1 VAKYGNFLYGSAKYG
16 SAPRLAYSVE
26 PMSIIIVDFTR
37 ALIEWASP
45 TGVFSQ
51 IRLVRNQIG
60 FPETSE
66 DGVIIWEEYA
76 TEGNVTRSSFVDGE
90 DNPTDIPL
98 SPGKPAYYGMFLFT
112 DQKVWVNA
120 GRISDVI
127 PSDHGMQKTL
137 MDIIP
142 KVYTSKEQSPLGVT
156 DEVSALY
163 KFMSGF
169 SFTLEQLM
177 TLIDLVRPN
186 HTKESSP
193 ESLVVIQ
200 TDNVGLNQE
209 QSIPLKNQKQLI
221 REAFFM
227 YSNKGLEDGIATY
240 VESLTGYAPVL
251 TVSTNLLL
259 TVQDSTFYNS
269 IGNWTATSATIATS
283 NEQVPNTSSTNQID
297 HVYTCKVIASGS
309 GSMSLGN
316 ADSIKKGVPVKA
328 ETEYTASCKLK
339 SPASAGNITLS
350 MIFYDKDG
358 TVTGTTQSS
367 SAVSANNTWKSAS
380 KTFTTPEGACYASIN
395 VAYSAAGTY
404 YIDEVCIQAG
414 DTVDYDE
421 ARAITVQLLP
431 SRTNWIK
438 NPSFEANVTNN
449 WTLDGSA
456 TIAQDVDISDIVYSG
471 VKSAKVTA
479 TGPWTLT
486 SNIIPITVGRYYTA
500 SGLFKSTDD
509 VTVTFIGRDSAGDVV
524 EDTDIFDVGTSVDW
538 SRFTATDLTDATL
551 TDIVTYEIVLSGGTG
566 TFYFDC
572 IQFQEGSA
580 ATEYFDGAMPSEYGV
595 VWAGAEN
602 NSYSYEYPNKPF
614 KIPRLAYT
622 LSEWTPP
629 NAFWRITTLAGLE
642 YTNLT
647 V

>member
-1 VAKYGNFLYGSAKYG
+1 
-16 SAPRLAYSVE
+16 
-26 PMSIIIVDFTR
+26 
-37 ALIEWASP
+37 
-45 TGVFSQ
+45 
-51 IRLVRNQIG
+51 
-60 FPETSE
+60 
-66 DGVIIWEEYA
+66 
-76 TEGNVTRSSFVDGE
+76 
-90 DNPTDIPL
+90 
-98 SPGKPAYYGMFLFT
+98 
-112 DQKVWVNA
+112 
-120 GRISDVI
+120 
-127 PSDHGMQKTL
+127 
-137 MDIIP
+137 
-142 KVYTSKEQSPLGVT
+142 
-156 DEVSALY
+156 
-163 KFMSGF
+163 MSGF

-316 ADSIKKGVPVKA
+316 ADPIKKGVPVKA

-350 MIFYDKDG
+350 VIFYDKDG
-358 TVTGTTQSS
+358 TVTGTTQSA